1 MGLFGCSILG
11 MDQAGATRVDRSFL
25 SFESGCAP
33 RLARHATLAAR
44 QRNGVVPKA
53 SAGTS
58 TSLVKVDCPT
68 SSHSLTSR
76 LRACGPD
83 SHWKTDWRSDRQW
96 SRSPRR
102 DIRYLTVSDFA

>member
-53 SAGTS
+53 SAGTA
-58 TSLVKVDCPT
+58 TSLGKLVCPQ
-68 SSHSLTSR
+68 SSRRLTSR
-76 LRACGPD
+76 LRSRGPD
-83 SHWKTDWRSDRQW
+83 SHWKTDWRNDRHCG
-96 SRSPRR
+96 P
-102 DIRYLTVSDFA
+102 FAVEILLSYC